1 MRRAPVFAALAAVVA
16 FVTPAMAQSA
26 PSLTGT
32 WEIASQGPRGERKQ
46 TFIFTQDGGSLTGST
61 QMRDNTVEIKDGKVD
76 GGTFTFTV
84 AFGMGD
90 RTFSQ
95 TYKGTVTGD
104 AMEGTVSNP
113 RGETPFKGTRKRT

>member
-16 FVTPAMAQSA
+16 FAAPAVAQSA
-26 PSLTGT
+26 PNLTGT
-32 WEIASQGPRGERKQ
+32 WELTTEGPRGARTV
-46 TFIFTQDGGSLTGST
+46 TFTFKQDGAALTGT
-61 QMRDNTVEIKDGKVD
+61 TEMRQNTVEIKDGKVD
-76 GGTFTFTV
+76 GNTFTFTV
-84 AFGMGD
+84 EFGMGD

-113 RGETPFKGTRKRT
+113 RGETPFKGARQK